1 MLPATL
7 KWEATLTGDDPDQQ
21 VADTISLM
29 TRYVCEDSRNPT
41 VIKDAATVAPPG
53 VDPIEAVFW
62 HVKQLIRFQH
72 DERTAEPLSSRLS
85 KMGLADIPV
94 VEVLIR
100 PVDMVTW
107 REDTGQRQVGDC
119 DDYAMLTAALLM
131 AHGIRS
137 SFVTAAADPRIPGQ
151 FSHVYVAAY
160 PGSGRIALDTSHGQY
175 PGWEVSENVTRRQEW
190 PMDAGLRDWIV
201 AGLFLI
207 ALWPT
212 LMQMLLGRRRRA
224 S

>member
-1 MLPATL
+1 MLPETL

-21 VADTISLM
+21 VADTIGLM
-29 TRYVCEDSRNPT
+29 SHYVREDSRNPT
-41 VIKDAATVAPPG
+41 VIKDAAQIAPPG
-53 VDPIEAVFW
+53 TDPTEAVFW

-72 DERTAEPLSSRLS
+72 DEVTAKPLESRLL
-85 KMGLADIPV
+85 KMGLGYPV

-100 PVDMVTW
+100 PVDMLTW
-107 REDTGQRQVGDC
+107 REDTGQQQVGDC
-119 DDYAMLTAALLM
+119 DDYAMLTAALLR

-160 PGSGRIALDTSHGQY
+160 PESGRIALDTSHGSY
-175 PGWEVSENVTRRQEW
+175 PGWEVSEHVTRREEW
-190 PMDAGLRDWIV
+190 PLEAGLAGWIV
-201 AGLFLI
+201 LSLIVLVLWAGRK
-207 ALWPT
+207 
-212 LMQMLLGRRRRA
+212 RRT